1 MGILICFLQTSN
13 YFLFIVMIIRF
24 SVTTTLI
31 LLLTVFLLAGCD
43 QPAGDS
49 GAKTP
54 ASTPVGTPATGS
66 GQVPSNQLQA
76 LTAFTPHY
84 IDSIG
89 PALDPVK
96 NQPVKVSGTIPL
108 AVTGFAVDDGSK
120 TVARGVEVVID
131 GKPNTAMYGIT
142 RPDVATFFKN
152 PAFSQSGFRYEIP
165 AGSLPSGQHNLK
177 LRILTSDGKSYYDGQ
192 AVSFSVE

>member
-1 MGILICFLQTSN
+1 MT
-13 YFLFIVMIIRF
+13 IRF
-24 SVTTTLI
+24 SVATSLI
-31 LLLTVFLLAGCD
+31 LVLTVFLLSSCG

-49 GAKTP
+49 GVRTVTP
-54 ASTPVGTPATGS
+54 AATPTTS
-66 GQVPSNQLQA
+66 GGQGLSSDQLQR
-76 LTAFTPHY
+76 LSAFTPHY
-84 IDSIG
+84 VDSIG

-131 GKPNTAMYGIT
+131 GKPYAATYGSA

-152 PAFSQSGFRYEIP
+152 PALTQSGFKYQIP
-165 AGSLPSGQHNLK
+165 AGTLPAGQHNLR
-177 LRILTSDGKSYYDGQ
+177 LRILASDGKSYYDGQ
-192 AVSFSVE
+192 AVSFTVE